1 MRRQRTQPRRKLKTQ
16 VGTPTQRSPGG
27 FGGIESGLR
36 RSSALTFCRPFEAAE
51 HVERRRWS
59 NDGVEREAATTT
71 ASEATY
77 LENAPKQICPS
88 VPSRSAND
96 PVVRDAVLVLGR
108 DERGQPLGQL
118 HLALDEVCGPVR
130 VRLSQGED
138 HQSVLP
144 TMQSAPP

>member
-1 MRRQRTQPRRKLKTQ
+1 MRRQRTQPRRKRKTQ

-59 NDGVEREAATTT
+59 NDGVEREASTTP
-71 ASEATY
+71 ASEAI
-77 LENAPKQICPS
+77 L
-88 VPSRSAND
+88 SRSAKD
-96 PVVRDAVLVLGR
+96 PVVRDAVLALGR

-118 HLALDEVCGPVR
+118 HLTEDEVCGPVR

-138 HQSVLP
+138 QQSVLA
-144 TMQSAPP
+144 TMQAAPR